1 MKIRVFREFGAMNS
15 SPVFDAFERGV
26 LTTEDSLVSDHKEAD
41 VLVIWSVLFKGR
53 MAGNQKVWDY
63 AQRTGK
69 PVVVLEVGTLL
80 RNQTWRMGINGINR
94 DATFANDEFVPYVRR
109 GLFDIKLKPWQ
120 DNNKEFV
127 TIATQRP
134 DSQQWVGMPS
144 VESWLFSII
153 EKVKDVTDRP
163 IVIRPHP
170 RDSITD
176 WMFVHHNHPD
186 VFFDRPVKT
195 GDYDSVN
202 FGDILQ
208 RTHLL
213 INHCTSPAIEA
224 VIKGVPVAVGEPS
237 MCWDV
242 KTDLDDIEKPNKP
255 DREIWF
261 DKLLHTE
268 YFTYELEVGW
278 PWKRLRE
285 YL

>member
-15 SPVFDAFERGV
+15 RPVFDAFERGV
-26 LTTEDSLVSDHKEAD
+26 LTTEDQLVNDHKEAD

-53 MAGNQKVWDY
+53 MAENQKVWDY
-63 AQRTGK
+63 AKKVGK

-80 RNQTWRMGINGINR
+80 RNKTWRMGINGINR
-94 DATFANDEFVPYVRR
+94 DATFANDEFTPFKRR
-109 GLFDIKLKPWQ
+109 PIFNIDLKPWQ
-120 DNNKEFV
+120 DNSKEFI

-144 VESWLFSII
+144 VESWLDSVIRR
-153 EKVKDVTDRP
+153 VKNATDRP

-176 WMFVHHNHPD
+176 WGIVYHNHPY
-186 VFFDRPVKT
+186 VYFDRPVAT
-195 GDYDSVN
+195 GEYDSVN

-242 KTDLDDIEKPNKP
+242 RTLIDDIEKPNKP
-255 DREIWF
+255 DRDIWF

-268 YFTYELEVGW
+268 FLTYELETGW